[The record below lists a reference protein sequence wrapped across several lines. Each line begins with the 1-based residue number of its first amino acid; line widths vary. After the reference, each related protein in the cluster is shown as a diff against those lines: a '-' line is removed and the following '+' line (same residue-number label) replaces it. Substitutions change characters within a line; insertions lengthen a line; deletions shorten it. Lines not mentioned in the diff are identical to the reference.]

1 MGRLDKVLFIF
12 IFFISNKY
20 VYSKSYLMQKRHK
33 ANQRLQKE
41 NIKNKNKNKENT
53 NYKGEN

>member
-1 MGRLDKVLFIF
+1 
-12 IFFISNKY
+12 
-20 VYSKSYLMQKRHK
+20 MQKRHK